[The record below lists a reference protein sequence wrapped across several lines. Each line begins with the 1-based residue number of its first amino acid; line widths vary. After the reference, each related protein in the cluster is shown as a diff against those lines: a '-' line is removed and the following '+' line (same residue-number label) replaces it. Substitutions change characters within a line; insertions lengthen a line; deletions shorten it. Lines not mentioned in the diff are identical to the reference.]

1 MGAHRNSGQTT
12 DEIGK
17 EQEKEKHTRLRSQHS
32 LSPLELL
39 QPHCLDPFLFVIV
52 GGVRLAVLCLRHF
65 VFLVCVR
72 DVLFFCIRWLAFI
85 EKALRNAPVILLPGR
100 AGGKEDRLE
109 KCV

>member
-1 MGAHRNSGQTT
+1 M
-12 DEIGK
+12 
-17 EQEKEKHTRLRSQHS
+17 
-32 LSPLELL
+32 
-39 QPHCLDPFLFVIV
+39 
-52 GGVRLAVLCLRHF
+52 AVLCLRHF